1 MTRLAAPASLLAM
14 NILAVL
20 RVIGVLLLWT
30 AVAMVPSVILSVGE
44 GDLGGWLIAFAA
56 TAVSGLILW
65 WRTPRDVTV
74 DRRAGL
80 VVVGLGWLAL
90 VTVGSLPF
98 ILTGVAPNIV
108 GAFFESVSGFTTTGA
123 TIFPVVEDLP
133 RSILL
138 WRSISH
144 WLGGMGIIVL
154 GVAILPF
161 IGVGGAQLFHAEA
174 PGISTDRLTPRI
186 ASTARLLWGVYAGL
200 TATLFLIYLG
210 LGMSAFDAV
219 NHALSAM
226 ATGGFSTRTASFAAY
241 SPSIQWVTT
250 LFMLIAGTNFALH
263 YRMLTGRRKAW
274 FDDVEWRVYAGVA
287 VAASLFCFVALLASS
302 DNGSGLHADLR
313 AAFFN
318 VTAIISTTGFTTS
331 DFAAWPVVCQVVL
344 IGLMFMGAMGGSTG
358 GGFKVV
364 RVVVMVKHTLGEFKR
379 VLHPQAVIVT
389 RLGRRPVRPD
399 ILLKVVGLFVLYIGT
414 HGAGTL
420 LLAALGHDFITS
432 ASAAIAAMS
441 SIGPGL
447 GAVGP
452 AGNYGV
458 MGVFEQGVLSVLML
472 LGRLEFYTL
481 LILFLPETWRRAR
494 SR

>member
-14 NILAVL
+14 NIPAVL

-123 TIFPVVEDLP
+123 TIFRVVEDLP
-133 RSILL
+133 SSILL

-200 TATLFLIYLG
+200 TGTLFLIYLM

-226 ATGGFSTRTASFAAY
+226 ATGGFSTR
-241 SPSIQWVTT
+241 
-250 LFMLIAGTNFALH
+250 
-263 YRMLTGRRKAW
+263 
-274 FDDVEWRVYAGVA
+274 
-287 VAASLFCFVALLASS
+287 
-302 DNGSGLHADLR
+302 
-313 AAFFN
+313 
-318 VTAIISTTGFTTS
+318 
-331 DFAAWPVVCQVVL
+331 
-344 IGLMFMGAMGGSTG
+344 
-358 GGFKVV
+358 
-364 RVVVMVKHTLGEFKR
+364 
-379 VLHPQAVIVT
+379 
-389 RLGRRPVRPD
+389 
-399 ILLKVVGLFVLYIGT
+399 
-414 HGAGTL
+414 
-420 LLAALGHDFITS
+420 
-432 ASAAIAAMS
+432 
-441 SIGPGL
+441 
-447 GAVGP
+447 
-452 AGNYGV
+452 
-458 MGVFEQGVLSVLML
+458 
-472 LGRLEFYTL
+472 
-481 LILFLPETWRRAR
+481 
-494 SR
+494 

>member
-1 MTRLAAPASLLAM
+1 MK
-14 NILAVL
+14 ILAVV

-30 AVAMVPSVILSVGE
+30 SLAMVPSVVLSIDE
-44 GDLGGWLIAFAA
+44 GNLGGWLTATLV
-56 TAVSGLILW
+56 TAVIGLVVWL
-65 WRTPRDVTV
+65 RTPGDISI
-74 DRRAGL
+74 DRRGGL
-80 VVVGLGWLAL
+80 VVVGLGWLCL

-98 ILTGVAPNIV
+98 MLTGVAPHAI

-138 WRSISH
+138 WRSISQ

-186 ASTARLLWGVYAGL
+186 ASTARLLWAVYALL
-200 TATLFLIYLG
+200 TVVLFLSYLV

-219 NHALSAM
+219 NHAMSAL
-226 ATGGFSTRTASFAAY
+226 ATGGFSTRTASLGAY
-241 SPSIQWVTT
+241 SPAIQWVTT

-263 YRMLTGRRKAW
+263 YRMITGRGRAW
-274 FDDVEWRVYAGVA
+274 FGDAEWRVYAGVA
-287 VAASLFCFVALLASS
+287 LVAALFCFAALAFSGDGGNGLGS
-302 DNGSGLHADLR
+302 DFQ
-313 AAFFN
+313 AAFFT
-318 VTAIISTTGFTTS
+318 VTSIISTTGFTTT
-331 DFAAWPVVCQVVL
+331 DFGAWPVVGQVIL
-344 IGLMFMGAMGGSTG
+344 FGLMFMGAMGGSTG

-364 RVVVMVKHTLGEFKR
+364 RVVVLAKHTFGEFRR

-389 RLGRRPVRPD
+389 RLGRSPVRPD
-399 ILLKVVGLFVLYIGT
+399 TLLKVVGLFALYVAT
-414 HGAGTL
+414 HGVGTL
-420 LLAALGHDFITS
+420 ILAALGNDFVTS

-452 AGNYGV
+452 SSHYGDLG
-458 MGVFEQGVLSVLML
+458 MAAQGVLSVLML

-481 LILFLPETWRRAR
+481 IILFLPDTWRLAKRR
-494 SR
+494 